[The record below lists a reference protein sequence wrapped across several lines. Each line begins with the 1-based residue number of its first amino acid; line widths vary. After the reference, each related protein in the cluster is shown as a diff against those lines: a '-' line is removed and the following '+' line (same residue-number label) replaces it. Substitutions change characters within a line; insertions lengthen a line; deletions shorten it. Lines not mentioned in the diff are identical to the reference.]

1 MLRFTKKTDAESEIT
16 LTLSYELRQK
26 SRQRV
31 MLDNAEE
38 AGLFLER
45 GIILR
50 EGDVLSTDAGETVRI
65 KAADENVSTVMC
77 DDMLLRARACYH
89 LGNRHVALQI
99 SDGFI
104 RYQTDH
110 VLDELCRRLGLQVIQ
125 ELAPFEPESGAYGD
139 YGHMQGHSHGH
150 SHDNSHG
157 HSHGDME
164 GHDDD
169 QHEHKHD
176 H

>member
-1 MLRFTKKTDAESEIT
+1 MLRFTHKTTAEAEIT

-31 MLDNAEE
+31 VLDNGEE
-38 AGLFLER
+38 AGLVLER

-50 EGDVLSTDAGETVRI
+50 EGDCLASDEGDTVMI
-65 KAADENVSTVMC
+65 KTAKEAVSTVYC
-77 DDMLLRARACYH
+77 DDVLQKARACYH

-99 SDGFI
+99 SEQFI

-110 VLDELCRRLGLQVIQ
+110 VLDELCQRLGLEVLN
-125 ELAPFEPESGAYGD
+125 EEAPFEPEPGAYGD
-139 YGHMQGHSHGH
+139 YGHGHSRGHEHPHGH
-150 SHDNSHG
+150 
-157 HSHGDME
+157 E
-164 GHDDD
+164 
-169 QHEHKHD
+169 HD

>member
-1 MLRFTKKTDAESEIT
+1 MLRFTHKIADESDLT

-31 MLDNAEE
+31 VLDNGEE
-38 AGLFLER
+38 AGLVLER

-50 EGDVLSTDAGETVRI
+50 EGDCLSSDKGDTVMI
-65 KAADENVSTVMC
+65 KAAKETVSTVYC
-77 DDMLLRARACYH
+77 DDALQKARACYH

-99 SDGFI
+99 SDKFI

-110 VLDELCRRLGLQVIQ
+110 VLDELCQILGLEVLN
-125 ELAPFEPESGAYGD
+125 EEAPFEPEPGAYGD
-139 YGHMQGHSHGH
+139 YGHGHSH
-150 SHDNSHG
+150 SHEHQHG
-157 HSHGDME
+157 HE
-164 GHDDD
+164 Y
-169 QHEHKHD
+169 D